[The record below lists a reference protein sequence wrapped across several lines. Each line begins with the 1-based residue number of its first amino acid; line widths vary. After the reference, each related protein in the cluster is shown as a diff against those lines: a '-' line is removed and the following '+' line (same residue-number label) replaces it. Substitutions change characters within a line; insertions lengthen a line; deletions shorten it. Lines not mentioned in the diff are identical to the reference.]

1 MLSYST
7 RCGVPIDEGC
17 TTYLFDIISI
27 FLHKNNLL
35 SLIVKNGKRLLS

>member
-1 MLSYST
+1 MFGTAPERFNL
-7 RCGVPIDEGC
+7 
-17 TTYLFDIISI
+17 YLFDIISI